1 MDNVYTEQ
9 RGDCLKIS
17 HIRHWIFCLQIKMRQ
32 QKTIKEYMKMKTYD
46 EFTDFIDSR
55 IESCVEVLQRQSS
68 QFKAICNKNR
78 ELTLKLDSLEI
89 DAQQKDILEKY
100 LENNFHMNAAEKPAI
115 YVQGFRDALKLL
127 LKLDLI

>member
-1 MDNVYTEQ
+1 MTNLLILSTLE
-9 RGDCLKIS
+9 LKAVS
-17 HIRHWIFCLQIKMRQ
+17 K
-32 QKTIKEYMKMKTYD
+32 Y
-46 EFTDFIDSR
+46 
-55 IESCVEVLQRQSS
+55 
-68 QFKAICNKNR
+68 FKG
-78 ELTLKLDSLEI
+78 LEI